1 MWRRRIDR
9 GARRGGGE
17 LTDAAGAI
25 RPAVEAALAVA
36 RAGLTADPIIVPPHA
51 VRPYLDFAR
60 LSGNAL
66 RAIALTVDRDEAF
79 RARVAAAVDE
89 AAVGRAGWLWLTRPE
104 GWEDDLA
111 GIEAERGARAA
122 EDRERRDERTATK
135 RLASAQAA
143 AEQRAAEVE
152 SLRRELAREREL
164 RIEAAAR
171 LADAESEVARL
182 VAART
187 EVVRNLKDVEARFV
201 ERSTELNALKGRL
214 RRLEEASRG
223 AVGSSSSTGA
233 LPPGPP
239 ESAAP
244 GIAAGGAP
252 VPTPPATAAPASQSP
267 APAGAP
273 DPEGDAGQEAASA
286 AAEGTAGTAGTAAG
300 PAPVTGGR
308 GKDSDAEGP
317 EGWPASAAGD
327 ELIRQIGRA
336 AGGAADLADAL
347 AGVMTVLE
355 ATAGRWPVAPLTE
368 DAGADRTWRAVAAGQ
383 LSPGGSAV
391 GDQASTGPGGDVEA
405 CSGAGTEPADAGD
418 EARAG
423 NSHGPEASGV
433 ETTGA
438 DAGAGAGRDGASAR
452 RVPVRLPG
460 GLFDDSVEAA
470 EHLLRTPGAVLL
482 VDGYNVSMTAW
493 PGLPVGTQ
501 RRRLVTTLGELAL
514 RTSTHAEVVFDGA
527 DVDAVPVPAP
537 ARSLLRVRFSPPDVE
552 ADDVVLD
559 LVAQLPVARP
569 VIVASSDNR
578 VRDGARRLGAN
589 LLHARQ
595 IAEVLARR

>member
-1 MWRRRIDR
+1 
-9 GARRGGGE
+9 
-17 LTDAAGAI
+17 
-25 RPAVEAALAVA
+25 VA
-36 RAGLTADPIIVPPHA
+36 REGLAADPTILPPHA

-60 LSGNAL
+60 LSANAL
-66 RAIALTVDRDEAF
+66 RAIARTVDRDEGF

-104 GWEDDLA
+104 GWEEEVV
-111 GIEAERGARAA
+111 GIEAERGAQAA

-135 RLASAQAA
+135 RLAAAQAA

-152 SLRRELAREREL
+152 LLRRELAQEREL
-164 RIEAAAR
+164 RTEAAAR

-201 ERSTELNALKGRL
+201 ERSTELNVLKGRL
-214 RRLEEASRG
+214 RRLEEASRSAG
-223 AVGSSSSTGA
+223 E
-233 LPPGPP
+233 PPPAGTSPAGPP
-239 ESAAP
+239 ERTARGVP
-244 GIAAGGAP
+244 GAP
-252 VPTPPATAAPASQSP
+252 VPTATANPAPAS
-267 APAGAP
+267 PAGPAMP
-273 DPEGDAGQEAASA
+273 AGPTGA
-286 AAEGTAGTAGTAAG
+286 AAPGAPPTVEGTAPGAPAAR
-300 PAPVTGGR
+300 VTGGR
-308 GKDSDAEGP
+308 DRGADSEGP

-355 ATAGRWPVAPLTE
+355 ATAGRWPVAPLTK
-368 DAGADRTWRAVAAGQ
+368 DAGGDPPWWRAPSSDQ
-383 LSPGGSAV
+383 QSPGGAAV
-391 GDQASTGPGGDVEA
+391 VDPAATGPGTEEA
-405 CSGAGTEPADAGD
+405 GSGGATEPGGADDARRGTPSDPSCGPETAGVGTGAGTDAAAD
-418 EARAG
+418 RW
-423 NSHGPEASGV
+423 
-433 ETTGA
+433 T
-438 DAGAGAGRDGASAR
+438 SAR
-452 RVPVRLPG
+452 RMPVRLPG

-493 PGLPVGTQ
+493 PDLPVAAQ
-501 RRRLVTTLGELAL
+501 RRRLVTSLGELAL
-514 RTSTHAEVVFDGA
+514 RTSTPAEVVFDGA

-569 VIVASSDNR
+569 VIVVSSDNR
-578 VRDGARRLGAN
+578 IRDGARRLGAN
-589 LLHARQ
+589 LVHARQ
-595 IAEVLARR
+595 LAELLARR